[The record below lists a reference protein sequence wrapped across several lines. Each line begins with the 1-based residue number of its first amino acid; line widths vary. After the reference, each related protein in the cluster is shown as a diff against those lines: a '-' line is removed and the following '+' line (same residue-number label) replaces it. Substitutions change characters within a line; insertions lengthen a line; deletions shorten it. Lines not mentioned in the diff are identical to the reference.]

1 VNDLVPKSLHAEME
15 RRKLDAAKT
24 GHAWTPWEY
33 QQRGLRLMLENAQ
46 CGLLADPG
54 TGKTSVTLAAI
65 KLLLQKRLTKRVL
78 IVAPL
83 RPVYEVWPQEISDWT
98 DFSDLGIAIL
108 HDAGKERVLRQLQPE
123 HQIALINPE
132 GFPWLAGSAK
142 HMKALGADML
152 VIDECFAA
160 GTLVNTPNGFV
171 PIESLHT
178 GDYILNEMGR
188 CIINRCT
195 SRPPRGGLV
204 EVKFSGLA
212 KTIRCTEDHPFFTE
226 LGWLPAKCLAGRR
239 TLCLDTLRNLRQED
253 KTINQVV
260 GQGWRKDLLAVLR
273 AEMGAYKESKF
284 ERANEQKS
292 ACASEET
299 MEDQGSK
306 CARTSGKTTH
316 DCSEGALATCYGKM
330 CSLWW
335 QVRSTYKSIVNGSF
349 THLFKD
355 LWFDACL
362 ADGRRYTQSARF
374 CNLHKDVYWCTS
386 VEQRDAV
393 AAGLQRQSIK
403 MGKGQWPCLEGARW
417 EWERTFARGD
427 SGFRVS
433 AKEVYLQLRDRVGQ
447 PAAWLSYKL
456 QSRFW
461 RPEEKDS
468 TRSGWHQPYSTKN
481 SGRKEGGEVEGT
493 WVESVSYLEP
503 GSISLVYNLE
513 VESCPHFEVEGCAIV
528 HNSSRWKNS
537 QAVRFKA
544 LRKVIASFKR
554 RYILTGSPRPRSYMD
569 LFGQIYILDRGA
581 TLGCYVSHYRNQ
593 FFFPTGFQMREWE
606 LLPGADKQIDKLVA
620 PMVLRVDAEDYLK
633 MPGKPDRMHRVVLPE
648 KARKEYDAI
657 ESTSMSTLFNAPMV
671 SAGAARSKLCQ
682 LANGAVY
689 LDAMA
694 SQDVRFPST
703 IKRPVKTLHTVKAE
717 ALADLVEELQ
727 GEPIL
732 VSIGYHH
739 DVAAI
744 RAVLGAATPCLNS
757 EVTRVKSAAIIE
769 AWNKGLLPVL
779 LGHPAS
785 MGHGLNLQKCN
796 CRHVAYY
803 DVPDDYDLYDQ
814 FFRRVWR
821 QGNKATFVFRHH
833 FVAADTVDVAK
844 MANLKRKGT
853 GQNAFLQAMKE
864 YAEARYGK
872 NFAGLKRSR

>member
-1 VNDLVPKSLHAEME
+1 MNDLVPKSLHAEME
-15 RRKLDAAKT
+15 RRKLDAVKT
-24 GHAWTPWEY
+24 KHAWTPWEY

-54 TGKTSVTLAAI
+54 TGKTSVTLAAV
-65 KLLLQKRLTKRVL
+65 KLLLQKRLAKRVL

-83 RPVYEVWPQEISDWT
+83 RPVYEVWPQEMSDWT
-98 DFSDLGIAIL
+98 DFHGLGVAIL
-108 HDAGKERVLRQLQPE
+108 HDAGKERALRQLQPE
-123 HQIALINPE
+123 HHIALINPE
-132 GFPWLAGSAK
+132 GFPWLAASAK
-142 HMKALGADML
+142 HMKMLGADML
-152 VIDECFAA
+152 VIDE
-160 GTLVNTPNGFV
+160 
-171 PIESLHT
+171 
-178 GDYILNEMGR
+178 
-188 CIINRCT
+188 
-195 SRPPRGGLV
+195 
-204 EVKFSGLA
+204 
-212 KTIRCTEDHPFFTE
+212 
-226 LGWLPAKCLAGRR
+226 
-239 TLCLDTLRNLRQED
+239 
-253 KTINQVV
+253 
-260 GQGWRKDLLAVLR
+260 
-273 AEMGAYKESKF
+273 
-284 ERANEQKS
+284 
-292 ACASEET
+292 
-299 MEDQGSK
+299 
-306 CARTSGKTTH
+306 
-316 DCSEGALATCYGKM
+316 
-330 CSLWW
+330 
-335 QVRSTYKSIVNGSF
+335 
-349 THLFKD
+349 
-355 LWFDACL
+355 
-362 ADGRRYTQSARF
+362 
-374 CNLHKDVYWCTS
+374 
-386 VEQRDAV
+386 
-393 AAGLQRQSIK
+393 
-403 MGKGQWPCLEGARW
+403 
-417 EWERTFARGD
+417 
-427 SGFRVS
+427 
-433 AKEVYLQLRDRVGQ
+433 
-447 PAAWLSYKL
+447 
-456 QSRFW
+456 
-461 RPEEKDS
+461 
-468 TRSGWHQPYSTKN
+468 
-481 SGRKEGGEVEGT
+481 
-493 WVESVSYLEP
+493 
-503 GSISLVYNLE
+503 
-513 VESCPHFEVEGCAIV
+513 
-528 HNSSRWKNS
+528 SSRWKNS

-689 LDAMA
+689 LDAIVGRDM
-694 SQDVRFPST
+694 RFPST
-703 IKRPVKTLHTVKAE
+703 VKRPVKTLHTAKAE

-757 EVTRVKSAAIIE
+757 EVTRAKSAAIIE

-803 DVPDDYDLYDQ
+803 DIPDDYDLYDQ

-833 FVAADTVDVAK
+833 FVASDTVDVAK
-844 MANLKRKGT
+844 MANLRRKGT

-864 YAEARYGK
+864 YAEQKYGK
-872 NFAGLKRSR
+872 NFAGLKRPR